1 MVKGVKKDYGDVV
14 YMRFKKHMC
23 PECGNSCFVKKVK
36 RKIDTKR
43 LSDSQKQATGTTT
56 IEGKVKF
63 IWYEFRCTGC
73 GNQYTEAEMKKY
85 ETEKQAAEKAAKKAA
100 KKAEKKAKKAEKK
113 AEKRNLHI
121 ELHFHGK

>member
-14 YMRFKKHMC
+14 YMRLKKHNC

-43 LSDSQKQATGTTT
+43 LSDTDKKAVGTTT

-63 IWYEFRCTGC
+63 IWYELRCTGC

-85 ETEKQAAEKAAKKAA
+85 EAEKKAAEKAARKAEKRAEKKAA
-100 KKAEKKAKKAEKK
+100 KQARAT
-113 AEKRNLHI
+113 EKRNVNI
-121 ELHFHGK
+121 EINIHKG

>member
-14 YMRFKKHMC
+14 YMRLKKHNC
-23 PECGNSCFVKKVK
+23 PECGNSCFVKRVK

-43 LSDSQKQATGTTT
+43 LSDSQKKAVGTTT

-63 IWYEFRCTGC
+63 IWYELRCTGC

-85 ETEKQAAEKAAKKAA
+85 EAEMKVAAKAE
-100 KKAEKKAKKAEKK
+100 KKAEKKAAKQVKKAEKK
-113 AEKRNLHI
+113 AEKRNVNVEIHI
-121 ELHFHGK
+121 HKG